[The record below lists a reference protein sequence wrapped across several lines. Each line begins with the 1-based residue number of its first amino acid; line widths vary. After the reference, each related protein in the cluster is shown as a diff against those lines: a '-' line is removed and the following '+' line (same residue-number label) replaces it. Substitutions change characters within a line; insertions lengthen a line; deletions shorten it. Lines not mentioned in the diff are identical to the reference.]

1 MPIEP
6 RLPPLPS
13 GKLKIHAEHFRR
25 VRDRIETI
33 KPVPKQNGGI
43 LSKETEDGRI
53 LSIDPNWVQENVPA
67 AAGGLGG
74 CPNIR
79 ILTLDVC
86 KNGQPDQVFVLG
98 FETEGAAEICAD
110 VFAMA

>member
-53 LSIDPNWVQENVPA
+53 LSIDPKWIEENVTLS
-67 AAGGLGG
+67 GGISGT
-74 CPNIR
+74 
-79 ILTLDVC
+79 LTALNVC
-86 KNGQPDQVFVLG
+86 SNGQPDVIYVYTGNPEEQG
-98 FETEGAAEICAD
+98 
-110 VFAMA
+110 